1 MEGAAAQGRV
11 QFRGGDVRV
20 LCGMPHAE
28 GPFCEVSLRLVRPSV
43 RVCGATPVGTAGVPG
58 WACRAG
64 PYACVQGPEFPR
76 IEAC

>member
-1 MEGAAAQGRV
+1 MERAAAQGRV

-28 GPFCEVSLRLVRPSV
+28 GPFCEVSLRLVRPPV
-43 RVCGATPVGTAGVPG
+43 RVCGATPVGAGGRPSPG
-58 WACRAG
+58 MGRPDAR
-64 PYACVQGPEFPR
+64 VHGPEFPR